1 MRFKVAFVSALIAGS
16 TASAGN
22 VFFVMNP
29 DGTPKIVNIPS
40 PSLALRLP
48 IGGEKRSLLYPIVE
62 SLAKEHGLDPRLVD
76 LVIRSESGYNPGAVS
91 RKGAKGVMQLM
102 PQTAA
107 LYGVS
112 NLFDVEQNLR
122 GGMRYLRD
130 LLKRFNFDLAKALAA
145 YNAGPGA
152 VERHG
157 GVPPYAETQRYVSGI
172 LAAYRG
178 ETQASL
184 QGGFGRKAQE
194 KPRAPRPVTLQMHS
208 GRALVSNAVARG
220 EAAIERPLTLK

>member
-1 MRFKVAFVSALIAGS
+1 MAGT
-16 TASAGN
+16 TANAGN
-22 VFFVMNP
+22 VFLVTNP
-29 DGTPKIVNIPS
+29 DGTAKIVNIPA

-48 IGGEKRSLLYPIVE
+48 GGGEKRSLLYPIVE
-62 SLAKEHGLDPRLVD
+62 FLAKAHGLDPRLVD
-76 LVIRSESGYNPGAVS
+76 LVIRLESGYNPVAVS
-91 RKGAKGVMQLM
+91 HKGAKGVMQLM

-122 GGMRYLRD
+122 GGIRYLRD
-130 LLKRFNFDLAKALAA
+130 LLERFNFDLAKALAA

-178 ETQASL
+178 EAQPAL

-194 KPRAPRPVTLQMHS
+194 RTGAPRPVTLQVKS
-208 GRALVSNAVARG
+208 GRTLVSNAAARG
-220 EAAIERPLTLK
+220 EAAIERRLTFR